1 MLVLHMSVDSYETMN
16 LLQKHRVLA
25 SLNQASRNLLEILSD
40 GTELDECDQSYIQSH
55 LRLMELTYG
64 NWKNGPIEQS
74 ISKADV
80 RPAA

>member
-1 MLVLHMSVDSYETMN
+1 MN

-25 SLNQASRNLLEILSD
+25 SLNQASQNLLEILSD
-40 GTELDECDQSYIQSH
+40 GTELDECDQSYIQCH
-55 LRLMELTYG
+55 LRLMELTYS

-74 ISKADV
+74 ITKADV